1 MRESAIG
8 TFWLRICDRVKPM
21 QNNTVILPD
30 FYVLEVW
37 KFQDWT
43 WQYAMTIKYELYAK
57 WRIILPVDGQVAD

>member
-1 MRESAIG
+1 
-8 TFWLRICDRVKPM
+8 M